1 MRGLVAN
8 MVKATRS
15 AKRTCKTPYRHQHN
29 VTTISKQLSRTLT
42 KKIVK
47 KIAPKSKVKIVA
59 IVERIA
65 KINKK
70 GVSDFIS
77 IEPRDL
83 KKRGCKPQEVDMF
96 KSNNGVPYLRKDA
109 PLSRRYSIERKY
121 NKNNGSLMGF
131 KLIGFNN
138 NLYFSR
144 SIPQDVRRA
153 TLEKYG
159 HKCIWCGSTDR
170 LEVDHK
176 NGRYNC
182 VSNNVND
189 FQILCKSCNDKKR
202 ERCKKCQLSGQ
213 RFNVQTAISPHLY
226 KRPFTCGTGKFNEK
240 IGCKGCFLYDI
251 EDFYMKHDGCR
262 GKQKHKTDVD
272 EHEVQV
278 VIKKK
283 GRVIYQHK
291 SKIS

>member
-1 MRGLVAN
+1 
-8 MVKATRS
+8 MVKATKSVRKTS
-15 AKRTCKTPYRHQHN
+15 FQRTKTTKQGKKPVQ
-29 VTTISKQLSRTLT
+29 KQLSRTLI

-47 KIAPKSKVKIVA
+47 KNNASKPKARIVA

-77 IEPRDL
+77 IDPRDL

-109 PLSRRYSIERKY
+109 PLSRRYFIERKY
-121 NKNNGSLMGF
+121 NKGNGSLMGF
-131 KLIGFNN
+131 KLTGFNN

-144 SIPQDVRRA
+144 SIPQEVRKA
-153 TLEKYG
+153 TLQKYG
-159 HKCIWCGSTDR
+159 NKCIWCGSTDR

-176 NGRYNC
+176 NGRYNS

-213 RFNVQTAISPHLY
+213 RFNVQSAISPHLY
-226 KRPFTCGTGKFNEK
+226 KVPFTCGTGKFNEK

-251 EDFYMKHDGCR
+251 EDFYKKHDGFR
-262 GKQKHKTDVD
+262 GKSNQKHKHTTDKD

-283 GRVIYQHK
+283 GRVVYHHK
-291 SKIS
+291 STIS